1 MENRDIKVSIIMP
14 VYKVEEYVGKA
25 IESIQAQTLTDWEF
39 LIVDDGTPDRSG
51 EICDEYAAK
60 DDRIQVIHKENGG
73 APSAR
78 NLAIEMAKGEYF
90 YFLDSDDW
98 AEPTMLE
105 DMYNLAKRDQAQLV
119 VAGFYID
126 TYIGDGKFMTDDYL
140 VEDAVYPDQESFRK
154 NAYKL
159 FDKNLLYTPW
169 NKLFEAKYVMEN
181 NLRFPTTFW
190 DDFPFNVSVVR
201 NVERV
206 TVTSKQYYH
215 FLRAR
220 TESETAAY
228 RPGMYEKREEEHG
241 WMMDLYKEWRVN
253 NAPSKE
259 MIARRYM
266 ERFVGCV
273 ENITNPKC
281 ELTKKEKKQQIKKML
296 QNPRIDQ
303 MGKVAKPRSF
313 YMKLLLLPI
322 KWHCTLLTYWEAK
335 VITYVKTKNTKL
347 FTKLKV
353 GR

>member
-1 MENRDIKVSIIMP
+1 MP

-25 IESIQAQTLTDWEF
+25 IESIQAQTLKDWEF
-39 LIVDDGTPDRSG
+39 LIVDDGSPDKSG
-51 EICDEYAAK
+51 EICDSYASK
-60 DDRIQVIHKENGG
+60 DSRIQVIHKENGG

-78 NLAIEMAKGEYF
+78 NTAIEMARGEYF

-105 DMYNLAKRDQAQLV
+105 DMYRIAKQNKSQLV

-126 TYIGDGKFMTDDYL
+126 TYCGDGKYISDDYF
-140 VEDAVYPDQESFRK
+140 VEDAVYANKDEFRR

-169 NKLFEAKYVMEN
+169 NKLFEAKYIMEN
-181 NLRFPTTFW
+181 NIRFPTTFW
-190 DDFPFNVSVVR
+190 DDFPFNISVVR

-206 TVTSKQYYH
+206 TVTSRQYYH

-228 RPGMYEKREEEHG
+228 RPGMYEKREDEHG
-241 WMMDLYKEWRVN
+241 WMLELYKSWGITDK
-253 NAPSKE
+253 SSME

-273 ENITNPKC
+273 ENVTNPKC
-281 ELTKKEKKQQIKKML
+281 EMSKKEKKAEIKRML
-296 QNPRIDQ
+296 QNPRINE
-303 MGKVAKPRSF
+303 MGRLAEPRSL

-322 KWHCTLLTYWEAK
+322 RRHWTLLTYWEAK

>member
-1 MENRDIKVSIIMP
+1 
-14 VYKVEEYVGKA
+14 
-25 IESIQAQTLTDWEF
+25 
-39 LIVDDGTPDRSG
+39 
-51 EICDEYAAK
+51 
-60 DDRIQVIHKENGG
+60 
-73 APSAR
+73 
-78 NLAIEMAKGEYF
+78 
-90 YFLDSDDW
+90 
-98 AEPTMLE
+98 MLE
-105 DMYNLAKRDQAQLV
+105 DMYNLAKRDNAQLV

-126 TYIGDGKFMTDDYL
+126 TFIGNGQFMTDNYV
-140 VEDAVYPDQESFRK
+140 VEDAVYPDKESFRK

-159 FDKNLLYTPW
+159 FDRNLLYTPW

-181 NLRFPTTFW
+181 ELRFPTTFW

-228 RPGMYEKREEEHG
+228 RSGMYEKREEEHG
-241 WMMDLYKEWRVN
+241 WMMNLYKEWHVN
-253 NAPSKE
+253 NPESKE

-281 ELTKKEKKQQIKKML
+281 ELTKKEKKQEIKKML

-303 MGKVAKPRSF
+303 MGKLAKPHSF
-313 YMKLLLLPI
+313 YMKMLLLPI
-322 KWHCTLLTYWEAK
+322 KWHCTALTYLEAK
-335 VITYVKTKNTKL
+335 TITYVKMKNTKL

>member
-1 MENRDIKVSIIMP
+1 MEGNVKVSIIMP

-60 DDRIQVIHKENGG
+60 DGRIHEIHKENGG

-78 NLAIEMAKGEYF
+78 NMAIELAKGEYF
-90 YFLDSDDW
+90 NFLDSDDW

-105 DMYNLAKRDQAQLV
+105 DMYNLAKRDNAQLV
-119 VAGFYID
+119 GAGFYID
-126 TYIGDGKFMTDDYL
+126 TYIGNGQFMTDDYL
-140 VEDAVYPDQESFRK
+140 VEDAVYPDKESFRK

-241 WMMDLYKEWRVN
+241 WMMDLYKEWHVGD
-253 NAPSKE
+253 AASTE
-259 MIARRYM
+259 MIARRYV
-266 ERFVGCV
+266 ERFIGCV

-281 ELTKKEKKQQIKKML
+281 ELSNKEKRQEIKKML
-296 QNPRIDQ
+296 ANPRVSKMVKI
-303 MGKVAKPRSF
+303 AKPRSV
-313 YMKLLLLPI
+313 YMKIMLLPI
-322 KWHCTLLTYWEAK
+322 KWKNTFLTYLEAK
-335 VITYVKTKNTKL
+335 VITYVKIKNTKL